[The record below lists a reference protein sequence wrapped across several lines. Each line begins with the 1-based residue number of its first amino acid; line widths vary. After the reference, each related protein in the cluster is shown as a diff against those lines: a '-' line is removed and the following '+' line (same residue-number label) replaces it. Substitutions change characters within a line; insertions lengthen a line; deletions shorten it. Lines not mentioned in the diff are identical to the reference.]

1 MAAIAKTLKPLMYA
15 RIMANGG
22 DFSARTAF
30 TDEDFAAALKE
41 GVERRSCLDW
51 ARYIYNYYKDVD
63 ARTKFLLM
71 DELCEDEV
79 RVTRSMRH
87 RKGPKCIFAHM

>member
-22 DFSARTAF
+22 DFSIRTAF
-30 TDEDFAAALKE
+30 TDEDFATALKE
-41 GVERRSCLDW
+41 GVERRRCLDW
-51 ARYIYNYYKDVD
+51 ARYIYNYYKDVEV
-63 ARTKFLLM
+63 RTKFLLM

-79 RVTRSMRH
+79 RANHSMRH
-87 RKGPKCIFAHM
+87 

>member
-1 MAAIAKTLKPLMYA
+1 MAAIAKTLKPLMHA

-22 DFSARTAF
+22 DFSARTVF
-30 TDEDFAAALKE
+30 TDEDLAAALKE

-51 ARYIYNYYKDVD
+51 VRYIYNYYKDVSV
-63 ARTKFLLM
+63 RTKFLLM

-79 RVTRSMRH
+79 
-87 RKGPKCIFAHM
+87 CIFCNMRP